1 MDKSYL
7 NFTDIIMIRNDN
19 IGIEIKKITKLK
31 NNIDIIKD
39 FFRRHKNKAFRS
51 VELVKKFNW
60 MNKNTVR
67 SGVVTLYNMGY
78 LDKKQVSQ
86 NKTYYFWNRKNERK

>member
-39 FFRRHKNKAFRS
+39 ERS
-51 VELVKKFNW
+51 CNII
-60 MNKNTVR
+60 
-67 SGVVTLYNMGY
+67 
-78 LDKKQVSQ
+78 
-86 NKTYYFWNRKNERK
+86 